1 MKMTNPSRSVCAFI
15 LSAITFSGC
24 TLFES
29 APVRYYAL
37 SAAPA
42 DSSTSSP
49 RGGPAFAIA
58 SVRIPQYLS
67 HKWIVT
73 RNGETEIS
81 LAADDQWAAPLAD
94 DIGRVLSENL
104 TAMIPSDRVVQLP
117 LSAAVPIDYEIRV
130 EIISFER
137 QADGTVDLVARW
149 TVFGD
154 GGRRLVTMNR
164 SAFRTTDV
172 PNDYPSIT
180 RAMSSLIAELSRE
193 IAATMQRLPA
203 TAARRNANPT

>member
-1 MKMTNPSRSVCAFI
+1 M
-15 LSAITFSGC
+15 
-24 TLFES
+24 FES
-29 APVRYYAL
+29 APIRYYAL

-42 DSSTSSP
+42 DSSTSWP

-58 SVRIPQYLS
+58 SVRVPQYLS

-81 LAADDQWAAPLAD
+81 LAADDQWAAPLDD

-130 EIISFER
+130 EIASFER
-137 QADGTVDLVARW
+137 QPAGSVDLVARW
-149 TVFGD
+149 TVFAE

-164 SAFRTTDV
+164 SAFSTPDV
-172 PNDYPSIT
+172 RNDYPSIT
-180 RAMSSLIAELSRE
+180 RAMSTLLAELSQE
-193 IAATMQRLPA
+193 IASSVQRLPA

>member
-1 MKMTNPSRSVCAFI
+1 MKRTYSCRRVSGLV
-15 LSAITFSGC
+15 LSAITLSGC

-37 SAAPA
+37 SAAPG
-42 DSSTSSP
+42 DSSAPWP
-49 RGGPAFAIA
+49 RGGPTFALG

-117 LSAAVPIDYEIRV
+117 LSSAIPVDYEIRV
-130 EIISFER
+130 EIVSFE
-137 QADGTVDLVARW
+137 QQPDGSVDLVARW

-154 GGRRLVTMNR
+154 GGRRLVAMNR

-172 PNDYPSIT
+172 SNDYPSIT
-180 RAMSSLIAELSRE
+180 RAMSALLVELSHE
-193 IAATMQRLPA
+193 IASSVHRLPP
-203 TAARRNANPT
+203 TAARRGGNPT

>member
-1 MKMTNPSRSVCAFI
+1 MKVTHPCRSVCVFV
-15 LSAITFSGC
+15 LSAITLSGC
-24 TLFES
+24 ALFES
-29 APVRYYAL
+29 APIRYYAL

-42 DSSTSSP
+42 DSSTSWP

-117 LSAAVPIDYEIRV
+117 LSAAVPIDYEIHV
-130 EIISFER
+130 EIVSFE
-137 QADGTVDLVARW
+137 QQPDGRVDLVARW

-154 GGRRLVTMNR
+154 GDRRLVTTNR
-164 SAFRTTDV
+164 SAFRTTSIS
-172 PNDYPSIT
+172 NDYPSIT
-180 RAMSSLIAELSRE
+180 RAMSALLAELSRE
-193 IAATMQRLPA
+193 IASSVQQLPA